1 MLELLGR
8 REEHAGQR
16 AHAGVHAVDRVAAAQ
31 FRTRLLAA
39 LLHVAEQSAADPHRP
54 AGPRIRDRA
63 DQLRI
68 QVGGGGDRENLH
80 P

>member
-31 FRTRLLAA
+31 FRARLLAA
-39 LLHVAEQSAADPHRP
+39 LLHVAE
-54 AGPRIRDRA
+54 
-63 DQLRI
+63 
-68 QVGGGGDRENLH
+68 
-80 P
+80 